1 MAKGSTFQ
9 SSRSTGDELQS
20 RITKEIKKKRYRRAL
35 ELVARAHAA
44 QIGRL
49 CFAMVG
55 NQAEAEELTQEIL
68 IAAFRAMPGFEGR
81 ASVKTWLYTIARRTC
96 SKALQKQQ
104 RRGVLIA
111 SMEEM
116 DQVPDRRPD
125 QQVEALRQRLQLRE
139 AMSQLP
145 TNQIEVLLL
154 RYAGGL
160 SYREVAEVCG
170 IGEEAARQRASSGLR
185 RLRRDLTPRRRTRD
199 EDDIRQV
206 IATCQEL
213 PS

>member
-1 MAKGSTFQ
+1 MAKGPTLQ
-9 SSRSTGDELQS
+9 SSDDHQS
-20 RITKEIKKKRYRRAL
+20 RITKEIRRKRYRRAL

-81 ASVKTWLYTIARRTC
+81 ASVKTWLYTIARRIC
-96 SKALQKQQ
+96 GKALRKQQ

-111 SMEEM
+111 AM
-116 DQVPDRRPD
+116 DELEQVPERWPE

-139 AMSQLP
+139 AMGQLP
-145 TNQIEVLLL
+145 SNQVEVLFL

-170 IGEEAARQRASSGLR
+170 IREEAARQRASSGLR
-185 RLRRDLTPRRRTRD
+185 RLRQDLTSRRRVND
-199 EDDIRQV
+199 EDNVRRQV
-206 IATCQEL
+206 AAACQEL